1 MVLLC
6 LPSSGPLWRVTNMRF
21 GTSSN
26 FFFNVVVVFCFFL
39 CELVERDECGRGDGF
54 VCSVYYDHVGCACIH
69 VIFYRCSKGPS
80 ACLASFLFCLALKTM
95 CFTEYDKQN
104 HSLGMMMMM
113 IIIILLWL
121 TLLLCT
127 YFVITN
133 SFCITQPKIHTFD
146 MYRQVST
153 KLLYSIEMTP
163 VRLCKPSS
171 NTGVCHHASLSYIR
185 LRRIKYIH
193 VNKRLNIFEKRIK
206 KLWYAKMRI
215 SWHGSEKKQIA
226 RLCWIFT
233 QKQENIR
240 IYYPSICTRI

>member
-1 MVLLC
+1 MSSEFWSTLKSDEHEIRHVVKFLLQC
-6 LPSSGPLWRVTNMRF
+6 CCCCFLF
-21 GTSSN
+21 
-26 FFFNVVVVFCFFL
+26 FFL

-104 HSLGMMMMM
+104 HSLGMMM

-133 SFCITQPKIHTFD
+133 SFCITRRSHTAENSHIWH
-146 MYRQVST
+146 VST
-153 KLLYSIEMTP
+153 SINKVALLHRNDT
-163 VRLCKPSS
+163 
-171 NTGVCHHASLSYIR
+171 
-185 LRRIKYIH
+185 
-193 VNKRLNIFEKRIK
+193 
-206 KLWYAKMRI
+206 
-215 SWHGSEKKQIA
+215 SEA
-226 RLCWIFT
+226 V
-233 QKQENIR
+233 
-240 IYYPSICTRI
+240 